1 MLRTKLLAV
10 SGLLLTLSSL
20 LLGTRYWGYQ
30 RAVVLLQAGGLSLVL
45 GMFFRLSG
53 SRGDTSEGLLGS
65 ITNLYDMESWPRQ
78 SLRTR

>member
-1 MLRTKLLAV
+1 MLAA

-45 GMFFRLSG
+45 GMFFRLRGNSG
-53 SRGDTSEGLLGS
+53 DAKEALLSSIAGLY
-65 ITNLYDMESWPRQ
+65 NMESGPN
-78 SLRTR
+78 